1 MHAVICIFDCYVM
14 LGPIYNKV
22 HNVEAN
28 NKVGKVLTSQC
39 TMMPPANTTEAT
51 ATWRFTNFVL
61 YCIVLSDP
69 CIYDGSAASCQ
80 QSSHRPQTPP
90 GVATWEVSLSARNV
104 VPCVCWP
111 ATGITAHNL

>member
-14 LGPIYNKV
+14 LGPIYNEV

-28 NKVGKVLTSQC
+28 NKVGKVLTSHC

-69 CIYDGSAASCQ
+69 CIYVGSAASCQ

-90 GVATWEVSLSARNV
+90 PVLPPGKLV
-104 VPCVCWP
+104 
-111 ATGITAHNL
+111 